1 MFKDAAAHLSH
12 QVQSSGK
19 KTNVIL
25 AVVSK
30 WKLTLCCY
38 LLLLVRS
45 SVPLVQ
51 STVAFGAARGWHGMM
66 TFPLR
71 AAGISRFTGFSLKSG
86 AKATAGGKKDD

>member
-1 MFKDAAAHLSH
+1 MQQHIWIIE
-12 QVQSSGK
+12 SSLLLEK
-19 KTNVIL
+19 NKIIL
-25 AVVSK
+25 ARLSR

-38 LLLLVRS
+38 LLLLTRS

-71 AAGISRFTGFSLKSG
+71 AAGIRRFTGFSLKSG
-86 AKATAGGKKDD
+86 AKATGIKKED

>member
-25 AVVSK
+25 VVVSK
-30 WKLTLCCY
+30 WKLTLCY

-86 AKATAGGKKDD
+86 AKATAGGKKR